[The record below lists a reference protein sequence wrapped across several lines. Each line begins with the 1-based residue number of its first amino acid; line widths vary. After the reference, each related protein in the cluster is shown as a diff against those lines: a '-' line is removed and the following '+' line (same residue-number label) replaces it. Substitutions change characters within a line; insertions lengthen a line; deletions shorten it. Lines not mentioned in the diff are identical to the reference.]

1 METAVRH
8 LDKWSC
14 TTFTKLTVESP
25 ALSAVLASVNVY
37 ARAGEQRYKGGNGTG
52 DRWQPR
58 YRESYQEVCHNFS
71 KQEHA
76 EIRKTKTKKHKRQ
89 PKQQLPPDVI
99 SHGGMLAAPRS
110 QEDEEEKSK
119 RNGSLLGFHIRS
131 CGTQRQ
137 QPTLTDILGPAPLS
151 ATLFRTG
158 GSVRNELWSLARA
171 YSSPCGRG
179 GQGTRSPGGAPSTPT
194 TIRSGQGRSSIS
206 ENSVKRRIA
215 CTRTGA
221 AGVASRFPAAKQRRG
236 GTPYKRLP
244 PCSIAALME
253 A

>member
-1 METAVRH
+1 M
-8 LDKWSC
+8 
-14 TTFTKLTVESP
+14 VECSLHP
-25 ALSAVLASVNVY
+25 GA
-37 ARAGEQRYKGGNGTG
+37 
-52 DRWQPR
+52 
-58 YRESYQEVCHNFS
+58 
-71 KQEHA
+71 
-76 EIRKTKTKKHKRQ
+76 RKTKRKKANVTAHSSDSTYVRVARRGSN
-89 PKQQLPPDVI
+89 P
-99 SHGGMLAAPRS
+99 HS
-110 QEDEEEKSK
+110 QTSWV
-119 RNGSLLGFHIRS
+119 
-131 CGTQRQ
+131 
-137 QPTLTDILGPAPLS
+137 PAPLS

-215 CTRTGA
+215 CTGADA

>member
-1 METAVRH
+1 M
-8 LDKWSC
+8 
-14 TTFTKLTVESP
+14 VECSLHP
-25 ALSAVLASVNVY
+25 GA
-37 ARAGEQRYKGGNGTG
+37 
-52 DRWQPR
+52 
-58 YRESYQEVCHNFS
+58 
-71 KQEHA
+71 
-76 EIRKTKTKKHKRQ
+76 RKTKRKKANVTAHSSDSTYVRVARRGSNPHSQ
-89 PKQQLPPDVI
+89 TSWVPPRCQRLSFGLAVL
-99 SHGGMLAAPRS
+99 SGMNYGPLHVHTHPRAA
-110 QEDEEEKSK
+110 
-119 RNGSLLGFHIRS
+119 G
-131 CGTQRQ
+131 
-137 QPTLTDILGPAPLS
+137 
-151 ATLFRTG
+151 
-158 GSVRNELWSLARA
+158 
-171 YSSPCGRG
+171 G